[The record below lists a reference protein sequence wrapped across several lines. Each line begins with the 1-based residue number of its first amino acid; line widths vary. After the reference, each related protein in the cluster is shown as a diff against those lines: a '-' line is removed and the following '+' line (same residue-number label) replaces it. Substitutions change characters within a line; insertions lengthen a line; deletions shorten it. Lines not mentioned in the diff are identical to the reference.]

1 VPTAS
6 FPVRL
11 GTIEADG
18 PIHFADFGGAGPP
31 MVFVHG
37 LGGSCENWLG
47 VGPQLAEHARVLALD
62 LPGFG
67 RTPPAG
73 RAITV
78 TTLQRSLHGFLKA
91 AVGEPVILVGNS
103 MGGLIAMMQA
113 AREPASVAGLVLVT
127 PALPR
132 VPGGRIELRVQMLFA
147 LYVIPAVAPWFLR
160 NRAARLGP
168 EGLVGELLRLLCTD
182 GSRVPEAIRKAHVE
196 LTRARLE
203 TMPWA
208 HRVFISATR
217 SMLALILRPRRYY
230 RMVEEIVAP
239 TLLIH
244 GRDDRLVP
252 LAAAQA
258 LLRRQPKWSLE
269 VFDDIGHVPQLESP
283 ARFVDAVVRW
293 LRSRTPAKAETS
305 VPRRRP
311 P

>member
-1 VPTAS
+1 VPTTS

-11 GTIEADG
+11 RTIDADG

-31 MVFVHG
+31 IVFVHG
-37 LGGSCENWLG
+37 LGGSYENWLG
-47 VGPQLAEHARVLALD
+47 VGPGLAEHARVLALD

-78 TTLQRSLHGFLKA
+78 TTIQRSLDAFIKA

-132 VPGGRIELRVQMLFA
+132 VPGGRIELGVQMLFA
-147 LYVIPAVAPWFLR
+147 LYVLPGVAPWFLR

-182 GSRVPEAIRKAHVE
+182 GSRVPEAIRRAHVE

-208 HRVFISATR
+208 HKVFIAATR
-217 SMLALILRPRRYY
+217 SMLAQILRPRRYY
-230 RMVEEIVAP
+230 RMVEAIAAP
-239 TLLIH
+239 TLVVH

-252 LAAAQA
+252 LAASQA
-258 LLRRQPKWSLE
+258 LLRLQPTWTLE
-269 VFDDIGHVPQLESP
+269 VFDDIGHVPQLEAP
-283 ARFVDAVVRW
+283 ARFVDTVARW
-293 LRSRTPAKAETS
+293 LRH
-305 VPRRRP
+305 RRAGVRF
-311 P
+311 

>member
-1 VPTAS
+1 VPTTS

-11 GTIEADG
+11 RTIDADG
-18 PIHFADFGGAGPP
+18 PIHFADFGGSGPP
-31 MVFVHG
+31 IVFVHG
-37 LGGSCENWLG
+37 LGGSYENWLG
-47 VGPQLAEHARVLALD
+47 VGAQLAEHARVLALD

-78 TTLQRSLHGFLKA
+78 TGIQRALHGFLKT
-91 AVGEPVILVGNS
+91 AVGEPAILVGNS
-103 MGGLIAMMQA
+103 MGGLIAMTQA
-113 AREPASVAGLVLVT
+113 AREPGSVAGLVLVT

-132 VPGGRIELRVQMLFA
+132 APGARIELKVQTLFA
-147 LYVIPAVAPWFLR
+147 LYVIPGVAPLFLR

-168 EGLVGELLRLLCTD
+168 EGLVAELLRLLCTD
-182 GSRVPEAIRKAHVE
+182 GSRVPEAIRGAHVE

-208 HRVFISATR
+208 HRAFISATR
-217 SMLALILRPRRYY
+217 SMLAQILRPRRYY
-230 RMVEEIVAP
+230 RMIEEIVAP

-252 LAAAQA
+252 LASSQA
-258 LLRRQPKWSLE
+258 LLRLQPKWSLE

-283 ARFVDAVVRW
+283 GRFVDAVVRW
-293 LRSRTPAKAETS
+293 LGTQ
-305 VPRRRP
+305 RP
-311 P
+311 GVRF

>member
-1 VPTAS
+1 
-6 FPVRL
+6 
-11 GTIEADG
+11 
-18 PIHFADFGGAGPP
+18 
-31 MVFVHG
+31 
-37 LGGSCENWLG
+37 
-47 VGPQLAEHARVLALD
+47 
-62 LPGFG
+62 
-67 RTPPAG
+67 
-73 RAITV
+73 V

>member
-1 VPTAS
+1 MPTTS

-11 GTIEADG
+11 RTIDADG

-31 MVFVHG
+31 LVFVHG
-37 LGGSCENWLG
+37 LGGSYENWLA
-47 VGPQLAEHARVLALD
+47 VGAPLAEHARVLALD

-78 TTLQRSLHGFLKA
+78 TAIQRSLHGFLKA

-113 AREPASVAGLVLVT
+113 AQEPASVAGLILVT

-132 VPGGRIELRVQMLFA
+132 VPGGRIELAVQILFA
-147 LYVIPAVAPWFLR
+147 LYVVPGVAPWFLR

-168 EGLVGELLRLLCTD
+168 EGLVTQLLRLLCTD
-182 GSRVPEAIRKAHVE
+182 GSRVPGAIRRAHVE

-208 HRVFISATR
+208 HRAFISATR
-217 SMLALILRPRRYY
+217 SMLAQMLRPRRYY
-230 RMVEEIVAP
+230 KMVEGIVAP

-258 LLRRQPKWSLE
+258 LLRLQPKWNLE

-293 LRSRTPAKAETS
+293 LRSQGPAGG
-305 VPRRRP
+305 
-311 P
+311 

>member
-1 VPTAS
+1 VADTTTA

-11 GTIEADG
+11 RTIDADG

-31 MVFVHG
+31 MVLVHG
-37 LGGSCENWLG
+37 LGGSYENWLG
-47 VGPQLAEHARVLALD
+47 VGAQLAEHARVLALD

-78 TTLQRSLHGFLKA
+78 AACQRSLHGFLKA

-113 AREPASVAGLVLVT
+113 AREPASVAGLVLVA
-127 PALPR
+127 PAQPR
-132 VPGGRIELRVQMLFA
+132 GPGVRIELGVQALFA
-147 LYVIPAVAPWFLR
+147 LYAIPVVAPWFLR

-168 EGLVGELLRLLCTD
+168 EGLVAELLRLLCTD
-182 GSRVPEAIRKAHVE
+182 GSRVPEAIRHAHVE

-208 HRVFISATR
+208 HRAFISATR
-217 SMLALILRPRRYY
+217 SMLAQILRPRGYY
-230 RMVEEIVAP
+230 RMVEGIVTP

-252 LAAAQA
+252 LASSQA
-258 LLRRQPKWSLE
+258 LLRRQPNWSLE

-283 ARFVDAVVRW
+283 ARFVDAVLRW
-293 LRSRTPAKAETS
+293 LRNQRAGA
-305 VPRRRP
+305 RF
-311 P
+311 